1 MELEKK
7 SNSVSHTYD
16 DGFRIFAIP
25 LLITID
31 LFAILN
37 IIVFFIYN
45 TPKSATYE
53 IILQAGILLF
63 QFLQLVFV
71 VLLIWFVREYWNVVS
86 FLLSNIL
93 AWILYIILWIVFIFS
108 NLNQLTSVMIWN
120 NILLSRSLF
129 MITINTLCFI
139 YGCML
144 LVEIQ
149 RINEE
154 NYFYNNKNSTA
165 KSWYNRGVKIPS
177 ISSSSL
183 SYSIM
188 EKYKNDKNNTTRI

>member
-1 MELEKK
+1 MEKEQNK
-7 SNSVSHTYD
+7 SNPYAFD

-25 LLITID
+25 LLIIID
-31 LFAILN
+31 LFAILD

-45 TPKSATYE
+45 TPKSATYN
-53 IILQAGILLF
+53 IVLQSGILLF

-93 AWILYIILWIVFIFS
+93 AWILYIILWIVFIF
-108 NLNQLTSVMIWN
+108 NNMDRLTSVVILN
-120 NILLSRSLF
+120 NVLLSRSLF
-129 MITINTLCFI
+129 MIIINTLCFI
-139 YGCML
+139 YVCML
-144 LVEIQ
+144 LAKIQ

-154 NYFYNNKNSTA
+154 NYFYNKNSTA